1 MDLELANEIK
11 KSKLD
16 KRIYHCAIA
25 MVNYVDNRC
34 LDAISSG
41 KNYVESVNP
50 CLIRLDAI
58 PSIGMK
64 RYSCFM
70 PNLIN
75 ITTKMVDLLRRKGYM
90 VDDTDLVKVIQKV
103 ELIKECEEMTE
114 MKDQTI
120 QANHFVDTHPF
131 DIHIEMK
138 VY

>member
-11 KSKLD
+11 NSKLD
-16 KRIYHCAIA
+16 KKIYHCAIA
-25 MVNYVDNRC
+25 MVNYIDNRC

-41 KNYVESVNP
+41 KNYAESVNP

-58 PSIGMK
+58 HSGMK
-64 RYSCFM
+64 KYSCFM

-75 ITTKMVDLLRRKGYM
+75 ITTKMVDLLRRKGYV
-90 VDDTDLVKVIQKV
+90 VDDTDLVDVIKKV
-103 ELIKECEEMTE
+103 ELIKKGEEMME
-114 MKDQTI
+114 IKDPTM
-120 QANHFVDTHPF
+120 QANHFVNTHPF